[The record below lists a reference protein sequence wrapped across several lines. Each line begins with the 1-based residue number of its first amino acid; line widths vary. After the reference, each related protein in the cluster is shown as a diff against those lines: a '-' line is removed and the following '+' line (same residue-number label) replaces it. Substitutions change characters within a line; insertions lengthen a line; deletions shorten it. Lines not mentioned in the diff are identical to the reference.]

1 LQVRRHGVR
10 NGDVQKLYRLLGL
23 AAVFTLAGCATPTSQ
38 PEPAVITTGAA
49 TNSTVGGAVMDASL
63 SFAAN
68 AAKSRDHTTLLSA
81 VRAAGLEA
89 TLSSSDQ
96 YTLFAPTN
104 DAFARLPNGTVQ
116 SLMDPSNRWL
126 LGRLVRYHLVPG
138 AKTRSQMMAD
148 VRSGG
153 GIATYRTVEGG
164 IIRISLAGD
173 RIVVADTH
181 GNRNDVSIADVRNAN
196 GVMHVLNGVLLPQT

>member
-1 LQVRRHGVR
+1 
-10 NGDVQKLYRLLGL
+10 
-23 AAVFTLAGCATPTSQ
+23 
-38 PEPAVITTGAA
+38 
-49 TNSTVGGAVMDASL
+49 
-63 SFAAN
+63 
-68 AAKSRDHTTLLSA
+68 
-81 VRAAGLEA
+81 
-89 TLSSSDQ
+89 
-96 YTLFAPTN
+96 
-104 DAFARLPNGTVQ
+104 
-116 SLMDPSNRWL
+116 
-126 LGRLVRYHLVPG
+126 
-138 AKTRSQMMAD
+138 MMAD